1 MRDADHMLCRVRTS
15 RVRDRFCPARRE
27 YLHRACCDVSDLLDE
42 VKGWLTRWPDAM
54 AALAIAAEGAHLHP
68 DILEFSYSREL
79 PKMVS
84 ALFSFEAI
92 RGSGLGR
99 LAEFRQDGEW
109 CSREEAAELLLP
121 IEREAREM
129 VRALLEALPR
139 SLDRFYIYLY
149 CLFGVFILFIAF
161 VLLLIARLSC
171 CLLPVRI
178 YYQCLVPLSA
188 SYFAP
193 YV

>member
-1 MRDADHMLCRVRTS
+1 LTLYPLLYVVFVFAAMELVHLLGTTVWAFQPSAFYTESARQRLMRDADRMLYRLRAS
-15 RVRDRFCPARRE
+15 RVRDGFRPARRE

-68 DILEFSYSREL
+68 DILEFTYSREL

-129 VRALLEALPR
+129 VQALLEALPE
-139 SLDRFYIYLY
+139 I
-149 CLFGVFILFIAF
+149 FG
-161 VLLLIARLSC
+161 
-171 CLLPVRI
+171 
-178 YYQCLVPLSA
+178 
-188 SYFAP
+188 
-193 YV
+193 